1 MIPVLFFQLVSLIL
15 FFFGFLGTF
24 VIKRDLIMII
34 VCIELLLLSIQ
45 LNFIINA
52 FNFDDIL
59 GQIFILFI
67 LAVAAAEVAIG
78 LAFLILYYRLRGTIS
93 SKYIYLVK
101 G

>member
-1 MIPVLFFQLVSLIL
+1 MIPVDFYQSVIFIL
-15 FFFGFLGTF
+15 FMHGFLGTF

-78 LAFLILYYRLRGTIS
+78 LAFLILYYRLGGTIS